1 MATRAF
7 ALWAGVAALSVA
19 SWTAAAAR
27 AVTPEPPCAEP
38 AYALLENAN
47 VGQPF
52 SYSEAFGCLPS
63 GHSFSNPEI
72 VWGDGTTSAGSLT
85 AAGGEPFATV
95 RVSGQ
100 HTYGQTGEF
109 DVAVE
114 LTDDQTG
121 QVDRRS
127 GHTFVMVRAA
137 APAPSP
143 VPLEPAPPGQPPKV
157 PGARVHLSGRHLV
170 AQRGIARLR
179 VIARLR
185 TSLPPA
191 SLHVELDWGDGTS
204 GRGRLGGSSGEFSVS
219 ARHGWRRAG
228 KYAVAVHVTSS
239 GGTRLATATSHV
251 VVHAAQRAVR

>member
-7 ALWAGVAALSVA
+7 ALWAGVAALSAA
-19 SWTAAAAR
+19 SWTATAAR

-38 AYALLENAN
+38 AYALLESAN
-47 VGQPF
+47 VGRSF

-72 VWGDGTTSAGSLT
+72 VWGDGTTSGGSLT
-85 AAGGEPFATV
+85 AVGGEPFATV
-95 RVSGQ
+95 RISGQ

-143 VPLEPAPPGQPPKV
+143 PEPLEPPRKG
-157 PGARVHLSGRHLV
+157 PGARVQLSGRHLV
-170 AQRGIARLR
+170 ARRGIARLR

-191 SLHVELDWGDGTS
+191 RLHVELDWGDGTS

-219 ARHGWRRAG
+219 ARHRWRRAG

-239 GGTRLATATSHV
+239 GGTQLATATSHV
-251 VVHAAQRAVR
+251 VVHAARRAVR